1 MTMAAETARAPA
13 AEGTPPHLEL
23 IGMATAIW
31 KARALYAAA
40 CLGLADLLAG
50 GPQDVVALAARTGT
64 HAPSL
69 HRLLRALASF
79 GVLTEVEA
87 NRFAL
92 TRLGA
97 ALRRDAAGAAR
108 STVLTL
114 AGDWQ
119 WQAWSHFLGS
129 LTTGRTG
136 LAAATGQELFA
147 YLAAHPQ
154 DGACFD
160 EAMAGLYGGLWP
172 AVVAAWDFSPLKSVA
187 DIGGGVGLLLAEI
200 LAAHPHMRGLLLEQ
214 ALTAAKARQVMEQR
228 GLTWRCEIVA
238 GDFFAAVPPGY
249 DAYVLAHVLH
259 DWDDAQCL
267 SILRRCREVM
277 HRHARLLIVE
287 AVLPDGD
294 APHPGKLLDLVM
306 LTVTGGRERTEH
318 EFARL
323 LAAAG
328 LRLVRVVPTAAEQR
342 IVEAAAIW

>member
-1 MTMAAETARAPA
+1 MTMAFARATG
-13 AEGTPPHLEL
+13 AEGTPPPAEL

-40 CLGLADLLAG
+40 HLGLADLLAG
-50 GPQDVVALAARTGT
+50 GPLDVIALAAHTGT

-79 GVLTEVEA
+79 GVLTETETR
-87 NRFAL
+87 RFAL

-97 ALRRDAAGAAR
+97 ALRRDAPGAAR

-119 WQAWSHFLGS
+119 WRAWSHFLTS

-136 LAAATGQELFA
+136 LATATGHELFP
-147 YLAAHPQ
+147 YLADHPQ
-154 DGACFD
+154 DSACFD
-160 EAMAGLYGGLWP
+160 EAMVGLYGGLWP

-200 LAAHPHMRGLLLEQ
+200 LSAHPHMRGLLLEQ
-214 ALTAAKARQVMEQR
+214 AETVVKARTVMEQR
-228 GLTWRCEIVA
+228 GLTGRCEIVA
-238 GDFFAAVPPGY
+238 GDFFATVPPGH
-249 DAYVLAHVLH
+249 DAYMLAHVLH

-267 SILRRCREVM
+267 SILRQCRKAM
-277 HRHARLLIVE
+277 HGDARLLIVE
-287 AVLPDGD
+287 TVLPDGD

-306 LTVTGGRERTEH
+306 LTVTGGRERTEQ
-318 EFARL
+318 EFADL
-323 LAAAG
+323 LAASG
-328 LRLVRVVPTAAEQR
+328 LRLARVVPTAAGQC
-342 IVEAAAIW
+342 IVEAAAL

>member
-1 MTMAAETARAPA
+1 MTKAAEIARAPA
-13 AEGTPPHLEL
+13 DDATPPHLEL

-40 CLGLADLLAG
+40 HLGLADLLASE
-50 GPQDVVALAARTGT
+50 PQDVAALAAQTGT

-79 GVLTEVEA
+79 GVLTGA
-87 NRFAL
+87 GPQRFAL
-92 TRLGA
+92 TPLGV

-119 WQAWSHFLGS
+119 WQAWSHFLAS

-136 LAAATGQELFA
+136 LAVATGQELFA
-147 YLAAHPQ
+147 YLTAHPQ
-154 DGACFD
+154 DSVRFD
-160 EAMAGLYGGLWP
+160 EAMVGLYGGLWP
-172 AVVAAWDFSPLKSVA
+172 SVVAAWDFSPLKSVA
-187 DIGGGVGLLLAEI
+187 DIGGGVGLLLAAI
-200 LAAHPHMRGLLLEQ
+200 LSTHPHLQGLLLEQ
-214 ALTAAKARQVMEQR
+214 AATVAKARQVMEQR
-228 GLTWRCEIVA
+228 GLSRRCEIVA
-238 GDFFAAVPPGY
+238 GDFFAAIPSGH

-267 SILRRCREVM
+267 SILHRCREAM
-277 HRHARLLIVE
+277 HRDARLLIVE
-287 AVLPDGD
+287 TVLPAGD

-306 LTVTGGRERTEH
+306 LTVTGGRERTEP
-318 EFARL
+318 EFADL

-328 LRLVRVVPTAAEQR
+328 LRLLRIVPTAAAQS
-342 IVEAAAIW
+342 IVEAAVI

>member
-1 MTMAAETARAPA
+1 MTTTVARVPA

-40 CLGLADLLAG
+40 HLGLADLLAG
-50 GPQDVVALAARTGT
+50 GPQDIAALAARTGT
-64 HAPSL
+64 HPPSL

-79 GVLTEVEA
+79 GVLTENEPR
-87 NRFAL
+87 RFAL

-97 ALRRDAAGAAR
+97 ALRQDAEGAAR

-119 WQAWSHFLGS
+119 WQAWSHFLAS

-136 LAAATGQELFA
+136 LAAATGQELFT

-154 DGACFD
+154 DSVRFD
-160 EAMAGLYGGLWP
+160 DAMVGLYGGLWA
-172 AVVAAWDFSPLKSVA
+172 AVVAAWDFSPLRSVA

-200 LAAHPHMRGLLLEQ
+200 LSAHAHMRGLLLEQ
-214 ALTAAKARQVMEQR
+214 AVTAVKARQVMEQR
-228 GLTWRCEIVA
+228 GLTRRCEIVA
-238 GDFFAAVPPGY
+238 GDFFAAIPPGH
-249 DAYVLAHVLH
+249 DAYMLAHVLH

-267 SILRRCREVM
+267 SILRGCRKVM
-277 HRHARLLIVE
+277 HHDARLLIVE
-287 AVLPDGD
+287 TVLPDGD

-306 LTVTGGRERTEH
+306 LTVTGGRERTEQ
-318 EFARL
+318 EFADL

-328 LRLVRVVPTAAEQR
+328 LRLERVVPTAAEQS
-342 IVEAAAIW
+342 IVEAVVI

>member
-1 MTMAAETARAPA
+1 MTMATEIPRAPA
-13 AEGTPPHLEL
+13 SDARPPYLEL

-40 CLGLADLLAG
+40 HLGVVDLLAAE
-50 GPQDVVALAARTGT
+50 PQDVAALATRTGT

-79 GVLTEVEA
+79 GVLTEAEPR
-87 NRFAL
+87 RFAL

-97 ALRRDAAGAAR
+97 ALRQGAAGAAR

-119 WQAWSHFLGS
+119 WQAWSHFLAS
-129 LTTGRTG
+129 LTTGKTG
-136 LAAATGQELFA
+136 LAAAAGQDLFA

-154 DGACFD
+154 DGAHFD
-160 EAMAGLYGGLWP
+160 EAMVGLYGGLWP

-200 LAAHPHMRGLLLEQ
+200 LSAHPHMRGLLLEQ
-214 ALTAAKARQVMEQR
+214 EATVAKARQVMQQR
-228 GLTWRCEIVA
+228 GLTRRCEIVT
-238 GDFFAAVPPGY
+238 GDFFTAVPSGH
-249 DAYVLAHVLH
+249 DTYVLAHVLH

-267 SILRRCREVM
+267 SILRRCHEAM
-277 HRHARLLIVE
+277 HRDARLLIVE
-287 AVLPDGD
+287 TVLPAGD

-306 LTVTGGRERTEH
+306 LTVTGGRERTEQ
-318 EFARL
+318 EFADL

-328 LRLVRVVPTAAEQR
+328 LRLVRVVPTAAEQS
-342 IVEAAAIW
+342 IVEAAAI

>member
-1 MTMAAETARAPA
+1 MTMAAERARAPVT
-13 AEGTPPHLEL
+13 EGPAPPLEL

-40 CLGLADLLAG
+40 RLGLADLLAG
-50 GPQDVVALAARTGT
+50 GPQDVAALAADTGT

-79 GVLTEVEA
+79 GVLTEA
-87 NRFAL
+87 GPQCFAL
-92 TRLGA
+92 TALGA
-97 ALRRDAAGAAR
+97 ALQRDAAGAAR

-119 WQAWSHFLGS
+119 WQAWSHFLAS

-136 LAAATGQELFA
+136 LAAATGHELFT

-154 DGACFD
+154 DAACFD
-160 EAMAGLYGGLWP
+160 EAMTGLYGGLWL
-172 AVVAAWDFSPLKSVA
+172 AIVSAWDFSPLRSVA

-200 LAAHPHMRGLLLEQ
+200 LAAHPHMSGLLLERPP
-214 ALTAAKARQVMEQR
+214 TVAKARQVMEQR
-228 GLTWRCEIVA
+228 GLTSRCEIVA
-238 GDFFAAVPPGY
+238 GDFFAAVPPDH

-267 SILRRCREVM
+267 SILRRCREAM
-277 HRHARLLIVE
+277 HRDARLLIVE
-287 AVLPDGD
+287 TVLPAGD

-318 EFARL
+318 EFADL
-323 LAAAG
+323 LAASG
-328 LRLVRVVPTAAEQR
+328 LRLVRIVPTVAGQS
-342 IVEAAAIW
+342 IVEAATA